1 MARRIADESTP
12 RASSMP
18 ISPIPEVLD
27 ELRRGRMI
35 ILVDDPGREN
45 EGDLAMLAEFVT
57 ADAINFMAKEARGL
71 ICLPLESAICDRL
84 ELEAQ
89 VQKNTSKL
97 GTGFTVSIEA
107 AHGVT
112 TGISAAD
119 RAHTIRVAV
128 DAKSNAADLARPGH
142 VFPLRAR
149 DGGVL
154 VRGGQT
160 EGIVDLAR
168 LCGRRPAGVICE
180 IMNEDGTMAR
190 MPELERFSA
199 KHGLAICTIS
209 DLIAWRRQNER
220 LIEPIEMD
228 VPLPTRFGTFSAH
241 LFRSA
246 IDNKQHVALTIGM
259 PGPSIDGPR
268 AAVDE
273 PVTVRVH
280 SECLTGDVFHSL
292 RCDCGPQL
300 EKALAILG
308 EQKRGVL
315 VYMRQEGRGIGLE
328 NKLKAYRLQ
337 DQGLDT
343 VEANTALG
351 FAADLREY
359 GLGAQIL
366 RYLGVRHMRLL
377 TNNPKKIAGL
387 SGYGLDVVV
396 QVPLSTPP
404 NTSNIKYLRTKREK
418 LGHLL
423 EDLDSGSEPPKKRE

>member
-1 MARRIADESTP
+1 
-12 RASSMP
+12 MP
-18 ISPIPEVLD
+18 ISTIPEVLD
-27 ELRRGRMI
+27 DLRRGKMI

-45 EGDLAMLAEFVT
+45 EGDLAMLAEHVT
-57 ADAINFMAKEARGL
+57 AADINFMAREGRGL
-71 ICLPLESAICDRL
+71 ICLPIDAGLCDQL
-84 ELEAQ
+84 GLGPQ
-89 VQKNTSKL
+89 TPQNTSKM

-107 AHGVT
+107 AQGVT

-128 DAKSNAADLARPGH
+128 DAKSRPEDLARPGH

-168 LCGRRPAGVICE
+168 MCGRRPAGVICE
-180 IMNEDGTMAR
+180 VMNEDGSMAR
-190 MPELERFSA
+190 MPELEKFA
-199 KHGLAICTIS
+199 QKHGLKICTIA
-209 DLIAWRRQNER
+209 DIIAWRRQNER

-228 VPLPTRFGTFSAH
+228 VPLPTRAGTFLAH
-241 LFRSA
+241 LFRS
-246 IDNKQHVALTIGM
+246 HVDGKEHLALTLGM

-268 AAVDE
+268 QAVEDV
-273 PVTVRVH
+273 VTVRVH

-292 RCDCGPQL
+292 RCDCGNQL
-300 EKALAILG
+300 DQAMDVLG
-308 EQKRGVL
+308 REPRAVL

-343 VEANTALG
+343 VEANQALG
-351 FAADLREY
+351 FPADLREY

-366 RYLGVRHMRLL
+366 RYLGVRRMKLL

-387 SGYGLDVVV
+387 GGYGLELVA
-396 QVPLSTPP
+396 QQALTTEP
-404 NTSNIKYLRTKREK
+404 NPNNIRYLRAKRDK
-418 LGHLL
+418 MGHTMKGIEL
-423 EDLDSGSEPPKKRE
+423 PPDP